1 MHSEFYGK
9 SKNSLVQFAEPSTQQ
24 QHGRLAN
31 DDGGTANAKN
41 ELMKGS
47 NWDIY
52 RKMLYLCTV
61 VYQDE
66 RTVAYKQW
74 MCEKGRVWDGDRYI
88 DSKSQKELLPAKG
101 CIDHNDV
108 LDGKELPPSLSFSL
122 LLLHSS
128 SHCSIEQQCFAMEFH
143 LFDVH
148 FRKVKHQYI
157 DSAAATSAV
166 AGGNA
171 VRCISM
177 ASHWRPFRQNT
188 KHQNNSIEFVLL
200 SCSRD
205 GVNCIYVFVCYC
217 LQCTPGWF
225 VKKVTKINIFNA
237 FVLPTGLSYQAGS
250 GNFSPET
257 SGMPLH
263 NSNWSKKNQA
273 TSACS
278 V

>member
-1 MHSEFYGK
+1 MDVRKRESVRWRQIHRWQKSERAIAGK
-9 SKNSLVQFAEPSTQQ
+9 RMYRPQWCARWQ
-24 QHGRLAN
+24 
-31 DDGGTANAKN
+31 GT
-41 ELMKGS
+41 GS
-47 NWDIY
+47 F
-52 RKMLYLCTV
+52 T
-61 VYQDE
+61 
-66 RTVAYKQW
+66 
-74 MCEKGRVWDGDRYI
+74 
-88 DSKSQKELLPAKG
+88 S
-101 CIDHNDV
+101 H
-108 LDGKELPPSLSFSL
+108 SL

-166 AGGNA
+166 AGDNA

-188 KHQNNSIEFVLL
+188 KHQNNSIEFVP
-200 SCSRD
+200 RD

-217 LQCTPGWF
+217 LQCTLGWF

-263 NSNWSKKNQA
+263 NSNWSKKNKRPVHA
-273 TSACS
+273 AYNKYNFRTLKTR
-278 V
+278 

>member
-1 MHSEFYGK
+1 
-9 SKNSLVQFAEPSTQQ
+9 
-24 QHGRLAN
+24 
-31 DDGGTANAKN
+31 
-41 ELMKGS
+41 
-47 NWDIY
+47 
-52 RKMLYLCTV
+52 
-61 VYQDE
+61 
-66 RTVAYKQW
+66 

-108 LDGKELPPSLSFSL
+108 LDGRELPPSLSFSL

-188 KHQNNSIEFVLL
+188 KHQNNSIEFVPL
-200 SCSRD
+200 SRSRD

-217 LQCTPGWF
+217 LQCTLGWF

-257 SGMPLH
+257 SGMLLH
-263 NSNWSKKNQA
+263 NSNWSKKSKRPVHAAYNKYNFR
-273 TSACS
+273 TLKTR
-278 V
+278 